1 MEKLNFSA
9 FEGFNDRDKKILNS
23 FYKILSRKFDFKNSA
38 GVYTVDLVDYIISRI
53 GLPMPYIDLRNYVKF
68 LRIYNHG
75 LLDDYKFNNPLY
87 KKDHIFTIDE
97 NDEKNTFIYFL
108 RKYLKEED
116 TLNLIKKCFKNKVI
130 YKNQRDVEFLFDTTE
145 LELGYAIPLNV
156 RVVKKRQN
164 DTLEYVRML
173 FVNHI
178 DYENMDSLKVK
189 ISIANIEKTFNL
201 PSFWRDIRNPKKE
214 DFIKFLCE
222 DLVPYYGE
230 IIKKYLD

>member
-1 MEKLNFSA
+1 MEKLNFTA
-9 FEGFNDRDKKILNS
+9 FEGFNERDKKILNS
-23 FYKILSRKFDFKNSA
+23 FYRLLSKKFDFKDSN
-38 GVYTVDLVDYIISRI
+38 GGYTVDMINYIMDRV
-53 GLPMPYIDLRNYVKF
+53 GLPIPYIDLRKYINFLKF
-68 LRIYNHG
+68 YSHN
-75 LLDDYKFNNPLY
+75 LLDDYEFSYPRL
-87 KKDHIFTIDE
+87 KKDDILNIDE
-97 NDEKNTFIYFL
+97 LDERITFEYYL

-145 LELGYAIPLNV
+145 LELGYVTPLNV

-173 FVNHI
+173 FVNDI
-178 DYENMDSLKVK
+178 DYENLDSLKVK
-189 ISIANIEKTFNL
+189 ISVADINKTFNL

-214 DFIKFLCE
+214 DLIKFLCE

>member
-23 FYKILSRKFDFKNSA
+23 FYKILSKKFDIENFTGSYVHDMVNY
-38 GVYTVDLVDYIISRI
+38 VIDRV
-53 GLPMPYIDLRNYVKF
+53 GLPIPYIDLRKYISFLKF
-68 LRIYNHG
+68 YSTT
-75 LLDDYKFNNPLY
+75 LLDDYEFSSPRH
-87 KKDHIFTIDE
+87 KKDDIFIIAEHDKKT
-97 NDEKNTFIYFL
+97 TFEYYL

-130 YKNQRDVEFLFDTTE
+130 YKNQRDVEFLFDTTQ
-145 LELGYAIPLNV
+145 LELGYVLPLTT
-156 RVVKKRQN
+156 RVVKKRQD

-173 FVNHI
+173 FVNYM
-178 DYENMDSLKVK
+178 DYENMDSLNVK

-214 DFIKFLCE
+214 DLIKFLCE

-230 IIKKYLD
+230 VIKKYLD